1 MAYTASRT
9 TNGFE
14 LIGNLLNV
22 TDNGREYELT
32 PNTAFSKGDMVV
44 LTNGKVAKAAA
55 NAANV
60 LGVMAESI
68 TAADNPTAGIT
79 YGKVYDN
86 PFNIYRCSFADQTD
100 STATGGTTTTLIDT
114 GLTTSTNDVWKGALL
129 YVYAGT
135 NAGCIRTVTDYEGSN
150 DTLTFQAMPAA
161 CDTTSKYII
170 LGLASKAGDVINV
183 GTVGVNLKN
192 ENTIDANAAVINADT
207 SAEIG
212 PLAALAI
219 NPANLTMDVLIR
231 KHLFNTN

>member
-22 TDNGREYELT
+22 TDNGRNYELT
-32 PNTAFSKGDMVV
+32 PNTAFTKGDMVV

-79 YGKVYDN
+79 HGKVYDN
-86 PFNIYRCSFADQTD
+86 PFNVYRCSFADQTD

-114 GLTTSTNDVWKGALL
+114 GLATSDNDYWNGALL

-135 NAGCIRTVTDYEGSN
+135 NAGCIRTVTDYVGST
-150 DTLTFQAMPAA
+150 DTLHFQAMPAA
-161 CDTTSKYII
+161 CDTTTKYII
-170 LGLASKAGDVINV
+170 LGGAAAASDSINV
-183 GTVGVNLKN
+183 GSVGVDLKD
-192 ENTIDANAAVINADT
+192 ENTVDANATIVSEA
-207 SAEIG
+207 G
-212 PLAALAI
+212 PLAALGI
-219 NPANLTMDVLIR
+219 NPANLTMDVVVR
-231 KHLFNTN
+231 KHRFNGI

>member
-32 PNTAFSKGDMVV
+32 PNIAFVKGDMVV

-68 TAADNPTAGIT
+68 TAADNPATGLT

-86 PFNIYRCSFADQTD
+86 PFNVYRCSFADQVD
-100 STATGGTTTTLIDT
+100 GTATSGSTTTLADTT
-114 GLTTSTNDVWKGALL
+114 GLNAISTDDYLNGALL
-129 YVYAGT
+129 YIYAGT
-135 NAGCIRTVTDYEGSN
+135 NAGCIRTVSDFTGSTRLMTWTN
-150 DTLTFQAMPAA
+150 PMPAA
-161 CDTTSKYII
+161 CDTTSKYIV
-170 LGLASKAGDVINV
+170 LGAGGAASDSINAGS
-183 GTVGVNLKN
+183 VGVNLKD
-192 ENTIDANAAVINADT
+192 ENTIDAKATIASEA
-207 SAEIG
+207 G
-212 PLAALAI
+212 PLAVLGI